1 MRRHLPR
8 PPCTSGLTTEYVR
21 TYYVCMNITLAIDEQ
36 LARRARKIAQAQGKS
51 LNQVIRE
58 QLERLTAQDD
68 PEAWVGEFERLSR
81 RSKGGSRGWTFNRDE
96 IHERR

>member
-1 MRRHLPR
+1 
-8 PPCTSGLTTEYVR
+8 
-21 TYYVCMNITLAIDEQ
+21 MNITLAVDEQ
-36 LARRARKIAQAQGKS
+36 LVTRARKVAQAQGKS

-68 PEAWVGEFERLSR
+68 PDAWIAEFERLSR
-81 RSKGGSRGWTFNRDE
+81 RSKGRSRGWRFSRDE

>member
-1 MRRHLPR
+1 
-8 PPCTSGLTTEYVR
+8 LTTRCVH

-36 LARRARKIAQAQGKS
+36 LVKRARKVAEAQGKS

-68 PEAWVGEFERLSR
+68 PDAWVAEFERLSR
-81 RSKGGSRGWTFNRDE
+81 ASKGHSRGWTFDRE
-96 IHERR
+96 EAHARR